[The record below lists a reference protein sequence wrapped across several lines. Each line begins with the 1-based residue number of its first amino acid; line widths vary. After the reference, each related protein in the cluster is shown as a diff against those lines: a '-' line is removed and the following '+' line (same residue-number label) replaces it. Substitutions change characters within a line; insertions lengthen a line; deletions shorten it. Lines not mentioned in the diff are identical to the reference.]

1 MGAGEKIQIL
11 SSFGVGGGRRGVHR
25 TTTVNDDKVRC
36 DHGTG
41 VPKDTQLLGFPL
53 P

>member
-1 MGAGEKIQIL
+1 MGAGEKIQTL
-11 SSFGVGGGRRGVHR
+11 SSLQVGGGGEVF
-25 TTTVNDDKVRC
+25 TEIAIVSDDKVRC

-41 VPKDTQLLGFPL
+41 VPKDTHLPGFPL